1 MSEKRSYKAGDKLIL
16 EGTFGEESFLIESGE
31 VQVYKEAGGKAP
43 VVLAELGPG
52 EVLGEMY
59 LFEHAGF
66 RSASAKAMSDVEV
79 QVITRPEIEKELEN
93 TPQVIRNMIKSLD
106 KRLEGTSQDYSLAS
120 TRKFNWEQIFNKLV
134 ITLLVSVLLAQLILY
149 FRAQC

>member
-1 MSEKRSYKAGDKLIL
+1 MSTKRSYKAGDKLLL
-16 EGTFGEESFLIESGE
+16 EGTYGEESFLILAGN
-31 VQVYKEAGGKAP
+31 VQVYKEVGTKDP

-59 LFEHAGF
+59 LFKHAGF
-66 RSASAKAMSDVEV
+66 RSASALALSEVEV

-93 TPQVIRNMIKSLD
+93 TPQIIQDMICSLD
-106 KRLEGTSQDYSLAS
+106 KRLEGTSQDYSIAR

-134 ITLLVSVLLAQLILY
+134 ITLLVSVLIAQAILY
-149 FRAQC
+149 LQASS